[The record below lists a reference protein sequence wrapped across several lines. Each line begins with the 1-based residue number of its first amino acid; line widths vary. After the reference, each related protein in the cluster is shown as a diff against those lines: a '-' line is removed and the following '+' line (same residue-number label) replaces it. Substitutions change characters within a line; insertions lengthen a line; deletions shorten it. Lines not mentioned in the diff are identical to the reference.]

1 MAAKDDDDF
10 VSEINVTPLVDVM
23 LVLLIIF
30 MITAPMMV
38 EGLDVELPQ
47 TRVSELLPAEDDHA
61 VLTIK
66 ADGSLWLDEFETSP
80 DDLPA
85 LLESR
90 VKASGKRLFLRADR
104 NVSYGLVMDALDR
117 VKGAGIADLGM
128 VTAPVPTDQ
137 TDQTD
142 RPGQTGRTGADGG
155 PEKDG

>member
-1 MAAKDDDDF
+1 MAARDDDDF

-47 TRVSELLPAEDDHA
+47 TQVSELLPAEDDHMI
-61 VLTIK
+61 LTVK
-66 ADGSLWLDEFETSP
+66 ADGSLWLDEFETSLA
-80 DDLPA
+80 DLPA

-90 VKASGKRLFLRADR
+90 VRASGKRLFLRADR
-104 NVSYGLVMDALDR
+104 NVSYGLVMDVMGR

-128 VTAPVPTDQ
+128 VTTSVPAEDG
-137 TDQTD
+137 
-142 RPGQTGRTGADGG
+142 PGQDR
-155 PEKDG
+155 

>member
-1 MAAKDDDDF
+1 VAAKDDDDF

-47 TRVSELLPAEDDHA
+47 TRVSELLPAEDDHS

-90 VKASGKRLFLRADR
+90 VKAGGKRLFLRADR
-104 NVSYGLVMDALDR
+104 NVSYGLVMDVLGR

-128 VTAPVPTDQ
+128 VTAPAPTDQ
-137 TDQTD
+137 TGNDN
-142 RPGQTGRTGADGG
+142 G